1 MFTSIFSSSPQSTT
15 QKRKG
20 KIYKENGCW
29 QFKAEAKHLGDLKKQ
44 VLLDVV
50 VHRLVGQI
58 TKPLGCWILVTEKD
72 VCTKAPQVDSVS
84 TITRFPFSS
93 RSVKHELGCAR
104 TCMMRIVNFSFKREF
119 GACISQ
125 KKKKSRREYKKTLY
139 LPELILPKVKVLEG
153 NVGCMRADLQRK
165 KLISTYA
172 FTSNFS

>member
-125 KKKKSRREYKKTLY
+125 KKKKIQKRIQKNPISTRINTSKSKSLRRECGVHASWSAEKKTHLH
-139 LPELILPKVKVLEG
+139 V
-153 NVGCMRADLQRK
+153 C
-165 KLISTYA
+165 
-172 FTSNFS
+172 FH